1 MRSGGFAVRI
11 LLPPREH
18 GPPHV
23 HVVKAGAKVVIRL
36 GGADCWQPA
45 KQYMANKL
53 LTDQQILSQIPAA
66 RRRER
71 RARATEARAVS
82 ARYDP
87 RAKSLAIE
95 LTNGSSLRLP
105 IKLIPWLRNVP
116 ANQLGEVEVDPSGE
130 GLHWESLDVDLSVPG
145 LLQEIF
151 GTVSWMRQLASHGGR
166 SRSPA
171 KVRAAKSNGAKGG
184 RPRGSSRRRR
194 RHRVAA

>member
-1 MRSGGFAVRI
+1 
-11 LLPPREH
+11 
-18 GPPHV
+18 
-23 HVVKAGAKVVIRL
+23 
-36 GGADCWQPA
+36 
-45 KQYMANKL
+45 MANKI
-53 LTDQQILSQIPAA
+53 LTDKQILSQIPAA

-82 ARYDP
+82 ARYDS

-95 LTNGSSLRLP
+95 LTNGSRLRLP

-116 ANQLGEVEVDPSGE
+116 ANQLAEVEVDPSGE

-151 GTVSWMRQLASHGGR
+151 GTASWMRQLAGHGGQ